1 MRLLW
6 RPRAPAD
13 MRETF
18 AHIAR
23 YTTPGHAFET
33 LSDIR
38 VHIEGLLDNPDM
50 GQRGER
56 RGERY
61 IIARAGEQTYR
72 CTYRVRGQT
81 IYIVRVI
88 DTRRH
93 NA

>member
-6 RPRAPAD
+6 RPRALAD

-18 AHIAR
+18 AHISR
-23 YTTPGHAFET
+23 YTTPGHAFEM

-56 RGERY
+56 RGERF

-88 DTRRH
+88 DTRRQKT
-93 NA
+93 